1 MKKRL
6 LELKKLVEL
15 SYAFGT
21 NPPQKCIDE
30 INYIEESLKQ
40 QMYEHEQRIQRIKDN
55 IKKDSNVHPSIKPK
69 DIPKVKDEV
78 VEQIKE
84 DFIGKPQTQ
93 KSSVEQVADFITK
106 DVKEATIPTGEPVL
120 AYQDGS
126 LKTKIQR
133 LEKWIERIGARGPGS
148 GEVWFHKL
156 DDVQFTNLSSGQTVI
171 YDAGKKQWINISI
184 GPNGNPIPSF
194 DEVTTVGNTTNNSIA
209 VSSITLKSITFS
221 DSSIQTT
228 AWAGYTSSIVS
239 NGHSV
244 YVDTTGQLILPLIN
258 LTSTSAGWITST
270 NWLNINAGGE
280 VWSFTSDGSFI
291 TPYGLVINQQGLF
304 FPDHTEQLTAYP
316 GTSKIGRAHV

>member
-93 KSSVEQVADFITK
+93 KSSVEQVADLDRKST
-106 DVKEATIPTGEPVL
+106 
-120 AYQDGS
+120 
-126 LKTKIQR
+126 R
-133 LEKWIERIGARGPGS
+133 L
-148 GEVWFHKL
+148 
-156 DDVQFTNLSSGQTVI
+156 NSS
-171 YDAGKKQWINISI
+171 
-184 GPNGNPIPSF
+184 
-194 DEVTTVGNTTNNSIA
+194 
-209 VSSITLKSITFS
+209 
-221 DSSIQTT
+221 
-228 AWAGYTSSIVS
+228 
-239 NGHSV
+239 H
-244 YVDTTGQLILPLIN
+244 
-258 LTSTSAGWITST
+258 
-270 NWLNINAGGE
+270 
-280 VWSFTSDGSFI
+280 
-291 TPYGLVINQQGLF
+291 
-304 FPDHTEQLTAYP
+304 
-316 GTSKIGRAHV
+316 